1 VEREQLEEQVRAL
14 DEARAFVRHPGMR
27 LTWVGGSE
35 ARGWLQDLITADV
48 AELQPF
54 RTRRALLLSPTG
66 RIRADLHV
74 LGFGEARQSF
84 VLARSSD
91 QPEDLAELLGRYVL
105 SSDVDLRPAPFE
117 IVSVPGADETLLGSS
132 QVWRPSVLGAG
143 VDLMAVRSAVD
154 RDVLPRLEERGLIE
168 AEGPAVE
175 AWRIRRGVPRF
186 PIDLDE
192 DSLPAEAGLD
202 DEVVIDHAKGCYLGQ
217 ESVAK
222 VRNLG
227 HPTRLVIA
235 LGSPSTVEA
244 GDVVLARG
252 AAGDEDVGVVT
263 SADAGPD
270 GSAVI
275 ARVRWE
281 ARAAELRT
289 DSGAPLRPR

>member
-1 VEREQLEEQVRAL
+1 
-14 DEARAFVRHPGMR
+14 
-27 LTWVGGSE
+27 
-35 ARGWLQDLITADV
+35 
-48 AELQPF
+48 
-54 RTRRALLLSPTG
+54 
-66 RIRADLHV
+66 
-74 LGFGEARQSF
+74 
-84 VLARSSD
+84 
-91 QPEDLAELLGRYVL
+91 
-105 SSDVDLRPAPFE
+105 
-117 IVSVPGADETLLGSS
+117 
-132 QVWRPSVLGAG
+132 
-143 VDLMAVRSAVD
+143 MAVRSAVD
-154 RDVLPRLEERGLIE
+154 RDVLPRLEGRGLIE

-202 DEVVIDHAKGCYLGQ
+202 DEVVIDRAKGCYLGQ